1 MLNLQYTYG
10 SLNFIDAKDDK
21 FIIIKLDLITSSP
34 DPSTSEKT
42 MKRTLNNLKYS
53 VALAACFTISSVVQ
67 ASAKDLRLSGSS
79 TVAPV
84 MLEISKLFEETT
96 GTPRVFVETGGS
108 SKGIADLRKGLTDIA
123 MVSRPLKDSEI
134 DLTAQ
139 AIARDGIAA
148 LVHADNDVN
157 QIPADELRRIFT
169 GGIENWSEIGGTDR
183 EIIVVS
189 KGEGSATS
197 VVLNTFLGITA
208 DQVKGD
214 LVAAENAQMMKT
226 VSMTPDSI
234 GYVSIGAGVT
244 EIGFGAPIKLIPLG
258 DVAPTL
264 ENVANG
270 SYLATRPLNLVTKV
284 DTQDDVDA
292 LISFSKSEKVSD
304 IISSLSYTQV
314 AE

>member
-1 MLNLQYTYG
+1 MN
-10 SLNFIDAKDDK
+10 
-21 FIIIKLDLITSSP
+21 
-34 DPSTSEKT
+34 
-42 MKRTLNNLKYS
+42 RTLKGQKYS
-53 VALAACFTISSVVQ
+53 IILAACFAIGAGAQ
-67 ASAKDLRLSGSS
+67 ATADDLRLSGSS

-84 MLEISKLFEETT
+84 MLEISKLFEETS
-96 GTPRVFVETGGS
+96 GAPRVFVETGGS

-123 MVSRPLKDSEI
+123 MVSRPLKESET
-134 DLTAQ
+134 DLAAQ

-148 LVHADNDVN
+148 LVHVDNEVDHISV
-157 QIPADELRRIFT
+157 DDLRGIFT
-169 GGIENWSEIGGTDR
+169 GEIENWSEVGGADR
-183 EIIVVS
+183 QIVVVS

-197 VVLNTFLGITA
+197 VVLNTFLSITA

-226 VSMTPDSI
+226 VSLTPDSI

-244 EIGFGAPIKLIPLG
+244 EISFDAPIKLVPLG
-258 DVAPTL
+258 EVAPTL

-284 DTQDDVDA
+284 DTQENVDA
-292 LISFSKSEKVSD
+292 LISFSKSEAVTD

-314 AE
+314 VE